1 MVLSENLKVP
11 DYARLIEK
19 PVKKVVSKERRVRI
33 KAEGDI
39 VIKEFIFKQKL
50 TILDAEKLEEE
61 VLRLDIELQPTK
73 EEV

>member
-1 MVLSENLKVP
+1 MLSENLKVP